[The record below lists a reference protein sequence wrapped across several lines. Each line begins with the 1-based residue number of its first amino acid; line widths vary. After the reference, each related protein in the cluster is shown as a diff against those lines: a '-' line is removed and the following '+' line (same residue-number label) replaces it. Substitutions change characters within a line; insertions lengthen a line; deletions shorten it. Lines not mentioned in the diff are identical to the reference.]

1 MVKVSCEN
9 TDKAICMRVSGSTYN
24 EIVKALSG
32 SGITEHWC
40 KTHLKEVQ
48 KNKPEADLI
57 RLIIKEAT
65 KPEGVTNYTIK
76 GLVMNSSKS
85 DKADD
90 FTYISALK
98 KKAKRLDEKCLF
110 RPSWLSPKQALASR
124 DSMYDK
130 ANTIF
135 ERLQELA
142 LEHAIQFDVTQ
153 QSALM
158 EIVNLS
164 NAWLYEES
172 IERRLERHNNVTKIL
187 IDQVVQ
193 TETGKIAPQ
202 DISCE
207 DSFYDTHCI

>member
-1 MVKVSCEN
+1 MELLAYIASLSAPPILN
-9 TDKAICMRVSGSTYN
+9 GWGS
-24 EIVKALSG
+24 
-32 SGITEHWC
+32 W
-40 KTHLKEVQ
+40 
-48 KNKPEADLI
+48 
-57 RLIIKEAT
+57 
-65 KPEGVTNYTIK
+65 
-76 GLVMNSSKS
+76 
-85 DKADD
+85 
-90 FTYISALK
+90 SA
-98 KKAKRLDEKCLF
+98 
-110 RPSWLSPKQALASR
+110 
-124 DSMYDK
+124 Y
-130 ANTIF
+130 
-135 ERLQELA
+135 
-142 LEHAIQFDVTQ
+142 DVTQ